1 MDFVGVL
8 GGTALAAGLGW
19 RFACRRL
26 EMPCPPWMTG
36 LLELPIV
43 EPFNR
48 ASLTL
53 APLDLHPGM
62 RVLDAGCGGGRLT
75 AHLAKAVGPSGE
87 VVAMDLQDKML
98 AKTLARCER
107 DDGGSVHAVQ
117 HGLGKGQG
125 VPVSGFDRIVLVTVL
140 GEIPNRVAALEELR
154 DALAPDGL
162 IAVTEAL
169 PDPHFQ
175 PRRTAVRLAER
186 AGLEVVATRGRWY
199 AYTLLLRPGISTS
212 HAKVESA

>member
-1 MDFVGVL
+1 
-8 GGTALAAGLGW
+8 
-19 RFACRRL
+19 
-26 EMPCPPWMTG
+26 MTG

-53 APLDLHPGM
+53 APLDLRPGM

-75 AHLAKAVGPSGE
+75 AHLAKAIGPSGE
-87 VVAMDLQDKML
+87 VVAMDLQRKML

-107 DDGGSVHAVQ
+107 DGGWPVRAVQ
-117 HGLGKGQG
+117 HGLGKGRA
-125 VPVSGFDRIVLVTVL
+125 VPVGGFDRIVLVTVL
-140 GEIPNRVAALEELR
+140 GEIPNRLGALEELR

-175 PRRTAVRLAER
+175 RRRTAVHLAQR
-186 AGLEVVATRGRWY
+186 AGLEVVATKGRWY
-199 AYTLLLRPGISTS
+199 AYTLLLRRSTQTP
-212 HAKVESA
+212 HVEVKLT